1 MTNVTD
7 YWQRVR
13 KGLNQPVPA
22 AKPPP
27 PAPPALPAIVQTPPQ
42 PDPSSE
48 EVEKLLAEMREGA
61 RRAGMQRDDPLMPLL
76 TSLAHSIRFL
86 GDRTSRSDKVAQD
99 ASAQI
104 IQALLQ
110 SRQNANAEIA
120 RFQAGLASSEADTI
134 QRIASSIASSA
145 DAALTRRVKV
155 FDRNTA
161 LSAAATLFGVAVAC
175 LGGGYWWGHQSA
187 ATGIHETE
195 AGLQAAFKGNPATAK
210 TWLGLMQWNSL
221 SDALTHCSDPRFA
234 NVQDGR
240 RGCAVP
246 FWIQAPVGTTP
257 DLHP

>member
-1 MTNVTD
+1 MITAAD

-13 KGLNQPVPA
+13 KGVSPPVPA
-22 AKPPP
+22 ASPPSA
-27 PAPPALPAIVQTPPQ
+27 PAAVPAIVPTPPQ
-42 PDPSSE
+42 PDPSGE

-99 ASAQI
+99 ASTQI

-110 SRQNANAEIA
+110 SRQNADAEIA
-120 RFQAGLASSEADTI
+120 RFQAGVASSEADTI
-134 QRIASSIASSA
+134 QRVGSAIAQSA

-161 LSAAATLFGVAVAC
+161 LSAAATLFGVAIAC
-175 LGGGYWWGHQSA
+175 LGGGYWWGHRSA
-187 ATGIHETE
+187 AAEIHETE
-195 AGLQAAFKGNPATAK
+195 LGLQAAFKDDPATAK
-210 TWLGLMQWNSL
+210 MWLGLMQWNSL
-221 SDALTHCSDPRFA
+221 SDALTHCRDPRFA

-257 DLHP
+257 DLHS